1 MTIIKRYSNR
11 KLYDSEAAHYVTLDE
26 LGDRIRAGE
35 DVIVID
41 HESGADLT
49 AVTLMQIMFE
59 REKKVGGMLPK
70 AILTGLIQAGNTAVD
85 SLRNGLN
92 TLVENTPAFEAEIRR
107 RVSVMVDD
115 GLVAVEEAQRMTDL
129 LLNRWKNRSATVDT
143 ETSSEAASAV
153 VDMPAASEVPPAP
166 AGAQVYPVEPVS
178 AEPVIVEPAPIEPA
192 AAESAADDAARLQQ
206 QIADLER
213 QIAELKAKRGD

>member
-1 MTIIKRYSNR
+1 MTTIKRYSNR
-11 KLYDSEAAHYVTLDE
+11 KLYDSEAARYVTLDE
-26 LGDRIRAGE
+26 LGDRIRSGE
-35 DVIVID
+35 DISVVD

-85 SLRNGLN
+85 SLRSGLN

-129 LLNRWKNRSATVDT
+129 LLNRWKNRSAAEAETRSDT
-143 ETSSEAASAV
+143 TGAV
-153 VDMPAASEVPPAP
+153 VDAP
-166 AGAQVYPVEPVS
+166 VAGDVLPVQAGAQVYPPEPVR
-178 AEPVIVEPAPIEPA
+178 AEPVILEPAPVEPSKTDPGTD
-192 AAESAADDAARLQQ
+192 EVTHLQQ

-213 QIAELKAKRGD
+213 QIAELRANRGG

>member
-11 KLYDSEAAHYVTLDE
+11 KLYDSEAARYVTLDE
-26 LGDRIRAGE
+26 LGDRIHAGE
-35 DVIVID
+35 DISIVD

-129 LLNRWKNRSATVDT
+129 LLNRWKNRSEADA
-143 ETSSEAASAV
+143 ETRSEKSNTV
-153 VDMPAASEVPPAP
+153 VDAPAASDISPAQ
-166 AGAQVYPVEPVS
+166 AGAQVYPVEGVLT
-178 AEPVIVEPAPIEPA
+178 EPVILEPAPVEPAIAEP
-192 AAESAADDAARLQQ
+192 AADDAALLQQ

-213 QIAELKAKRGD
+213 QIAELKAKQGG

>member
-11 KLYDSEAAHYVTLDE
+11 KLYDSEAARYVTLEE
-26 LGDRIRAGE
+26 LGDRIRSGE
-35 DVIVID
+35 DISVVD

-107 RVSVMVDD
+107 RVKVMVED

-129 LLNRWKNRSATVDT
+129 LLANRWKNRGAAG
-143 ETSSEAASAV
+143 ETDIKSEAANAV
-153 VDMPAASEVPPAP
+153 VDVQAASDAPPAP
-166 AGAQVYPVEPVS
+166 AGAQVFPVEP
-178 AEPVIVEPAPIEPA
+178 AMVEPTVPEPPAMEPA
-192 AAESAADDAARLQQ
+192 VDEVARLQQ

-213 QIAELKAKRGD
+213 KINDLKTARQD